1 MNYSDTIC
9 HSLIVT
15 TMLNKQRHLKRQTPS
30 VSPHPISKSKLGH
43 TSLENKIRG
52 QTYIYA
58 HSSVITICLIRQ
70 SNDFLEKTLE
80 SQINLHN
87 IFGNQQ
93 QQRKHVLIQAWTR
106 QHVSIWHSA
115 DTGDGIATPACR
127 NIDLIWHMNANYLIW
142 HMNANEWKWLCWR
155 HLNDPLLLP
164 CEFLQDRQLPATVWF
179 CTCQSGKW
187 KPNSHQRTCPDFDP
201 SHATSRHV
209 KYSRA
214 SSCCWHYKT
223 K

>member
-1 MNYSDTIC
+1 MNYSDTSC

-15 TMLNKQRHLKRQTPS
+15 TMLNKQSHLKRQTPS

-52 QTYIYA
+52 QTY
-58 HSSVITICLIRQ
+58 TC
-70 SNDFLEKTLE
+70 TL
-80 SQINLHN
+80 QLHN
-87 IFGNQQ
+87 NLFDQAKQWLPREDSWESKSTLATFSGNQQ
-93 QQRKHVLIQAWTR
+93 QQRNHVLIQAWTR

-127 NIDLIWHMNANYLIW
+127 NIDLIWHMNAN
-142 HMNANEWKWLCWR
+142 EWKWLYWR
-155 HLNDPLLLP
+155 HLKDPLLLP
-164 CEFLQDRQLPATVWF
+164 SEFLQDRQLPATVWF

-187 KPNSHQRTCPDFDP
+187 KPNSHQRACPDFDP

-223 K
+223 N